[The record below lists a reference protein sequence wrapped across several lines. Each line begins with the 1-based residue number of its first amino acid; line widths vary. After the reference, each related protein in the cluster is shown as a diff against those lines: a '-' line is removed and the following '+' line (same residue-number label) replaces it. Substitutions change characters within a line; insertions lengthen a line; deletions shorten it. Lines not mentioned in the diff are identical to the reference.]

1 MNELTRYDLPFDSK
15 TFIKWLGR
23 VGKENLRLIETAI
36 EAADHI
42 EETGYYELPA
52 QFTTSGR
59 PEIFWDESYDDG
71 SNDERSYA
79 AIMDA
84 CYD

>member
-1 MNELTRYDLPFDSK
+1 MKTNRATDGPSTNRGNKMNELTRYDLPFDSK

-23 VGKENLRLIETAI
+23 VGKENLRLIKTAI

-59 PEIFWDESYDDG
+59 PEIFWGETK
-71 SNDERSYA
+71 
-79 AIMDA
+79 
-84 CYD
+84 